1 MNDYNAD
8 IPDEFIYCNVLV
20 FEDIFEGPDK
30 KYYTT
35 QRDLCLM
42 AKYRYFD
49 LYF

>member
-1 MNDYNAD
+1 MNDYNPD

-20 FEDIFEGPDK
+20 FEDIFQGPDK

-35 QRDLCLM
+35 QRALCLM
-42 AKYRYFD
+42 TKYRYFD